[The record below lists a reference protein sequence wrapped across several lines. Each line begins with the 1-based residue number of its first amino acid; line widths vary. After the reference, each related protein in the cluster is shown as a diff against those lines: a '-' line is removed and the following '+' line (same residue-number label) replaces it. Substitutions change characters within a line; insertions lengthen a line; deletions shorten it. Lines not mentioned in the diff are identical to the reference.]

1 MLASLHA
8 GLGPSLF
15 ECDEALR
22 RHRRPDPGQPPTK
35 WQNRP
40 SSSRPSTTLGLAAH
54 GEIFHTH
61 AKDMALLPAARVN
74 GVLDTVP
81 LDEPARRSW
90 IFRTVGWGH
99 SELEWRGILTA
110 VRRAGYDDVLSIE
123 HEDLL
128 LSVDDGFRKAVT
140 FLRAVMPTEPP
151 LSSAWWA

>member
-1 MLASLHA
+1 
-8 GLGPSLF
+8 
-15 ECDEALR
+15 
-22 RHRRPDPGQPPTK
+22 
-35 WQNRP
+35 
-40 SSSRPSTTLGLAAH
+40 
-54 GEIFHTH
+54 
-61 AKDMALLPAARVN
+61 MALLPAARVN